1 MAKKVKYR
9 GLSVCKKEEEL
20 CFPIAFLADEIA
32 DKKLMIDLASGW
44 NFATRNQIKNALN
57 QTARKNKWYAEGAN
71 LIETGIGKNERCITL
86 NVFRKICEERKGETL
101 VHRNSGIV
109 FDLSTEKTVER
120 LKHLWDE
127 EVIRDVEYWK
137 GHHNSPITKRLREQ
151 KNPEPRKLPKLAM
164 KLRAFYQHQL
174 GMLTRSIE
182 ANEDDFAKSKSPI
195 AIDHSIAQASINNF
209 MMGIGYINEE
219 LIERDF
225 DTYYKGKRPI
235 KL

>member
-1 MAKKVKYR
+1 MAKKVKYK
-9 GLSVCKKEEEL
+9 GLSVCEKEGEL
-20 CFPIAFLADEIA
+20 CFPIAFLADKIA
-32 DKKLMIDLASGW
+32 EQKLMIDLASGW
-44 NFATRNQIKNALN
+44 DYASRNQIKNALN
-57 QTARKNKWYAEGAN
+57 STARKHKWYAEGAN
-71 LIETGIGKNERCITL
+71 LIETGIGKNERCVTL
-86 NVFRKICEERKGETL
+86 NVFRKICEERKADTL
-101 VHRNSGIV
+101 LHRNSGIV
-109 FDLSTEKTVER
+109 FEKSTDETVER
-120 LKHLWDE
+120 LEYLWDE
-127 EVIRDVEYWK
+127 ENIRNVEYWK
-137 GHHNSPITKRLREQ
+137 GHHNAPYTKILREEKQ
-151 KNPEPRKLPKLAM
+151 PEPRKLPKLAM